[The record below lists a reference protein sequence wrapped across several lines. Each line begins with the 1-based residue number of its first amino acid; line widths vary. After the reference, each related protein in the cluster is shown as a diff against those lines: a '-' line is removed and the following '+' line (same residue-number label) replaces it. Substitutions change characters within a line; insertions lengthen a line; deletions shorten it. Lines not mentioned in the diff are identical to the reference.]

1 MTATPTTRIAIGT
14 PVMTRTGAVGVVTAH
29 STADVGRVEVRQY
42 HRGWQRWLQGCWY
55 DVEALVVLHGA
66 TVAEGEA
73 A

>member
-1 MTATPTTRIAIGT
+1 MNPTTRIPLGT

-42 HRGWQRWLQGCWY
+42 HLGWQRWLQGCWY
-55 DVEALVVLHGA
+55 DVESLTVLNGV
-66 TVAEGEA
+66 TVEKQEA